1 MTFFESSSVVQIVE
15 HLLYDNFVLTLQH
28 FFFDD
33 ITKLHWLS
41 YVAFTPEMLPLSI
54 IFGNTGR
61 QIWPKPWQHRWAA
74 LLSTRHKGFQDL
86 QRSSFTTTNQLST
99 HTHIWSCVSIY
110 LTLLQK
116 LLAFVSVLVALYTST
131 LVVYI
136 IKKSHRS
143 IQEATW
149 EDAAKHTHF
158 QHILFSVFQFLH
170 LVARKCGC
178 KFKRK

>member
-41 YVAFTPEMLPLSI
+41 YAAFTPEMLPLSI

-136 IKKSHRS
+136 IKKIPQKYTGSHMGRCS
-143 IQEATW
+143 Q
-149 EDAAKHTHF
+149 THAFPTHSF
-158 QHILFSVFQFLH
+158 QCVPISPS
-170 LVARKCGC
+170 GC
-178 KFKRK
+178 TEMWL